1 MTDVNG
7 FSKIANIKDEWGSWR
22 NPHSI
27 LHPSHRSRTLSV
39 KGKHISQTSKG
50 KTLLEALVSCF
61 RILRGQ
67 TIFSRST
74 KGLPHRTCFCD
85 LKRVRSYHRKGP
97 TEVTR
102 RESGTLKGERR
113 VEARLI
119 ETAPLTL
126 QYPSRHPIPQFEASP
141 ARSFPQLSP
150 SCVPH
155 RLRTTLKRYD
165 HIAHRV
171 EEP

>member
-113 VEARLI
+113 VEARSLRDVDLGSI
-119 ETAPLTL
+119 CCRRPQISVAESHSS
-126 QYPSRHPIPQFEASP
+126 SR
-141 ARSFPQLSP
+141 
-150 SCVPH
+150 
-155 RLRTTLKRYD
+155 
-165 HIAHRV
+165 
-171 EEP
+171 